1 MEALTMRRRFLA
13 ACATLAVASS
23 GLAQMKPQPQSPVRI
38 EYSKADQA
46 SKEAPRISR
55 DEARKLV
62 NAGKAVFVDVRTEST
77 YEIGQIKGALS
88 IPGSQLGMRIT
99 ELPPKKTII
108 TYCACHA
115 EETAGLAVAIL
126 KAHGLKN
133 AFALKGGWNEW
144 RDAKLPVEGIS
155 VR

>member
-1 MEALTMRRRFLA
+1 MRLRFLA
-13 ACATLAVASS
+13 VFAALAVASA
-23 GLAQMKPQPQSPVRI
+23 GVAQMKPQPQNPVRI
-38 EYSKADQA
+38 EYNKAEQA

-55 DEARKLV
+55 DEAQKLV
-62 NAGKAVFVDVRTEST
+62 AAGKAVFVDVRTERT
-77 YEIGQIKGALS
+77 YEVAHIKGALS
-88 IPGSQLGMRIT
+88 IPGSQMAMRIT
-99 ELPPKKTII
+99 ELPPKKMII

-133 AFALKGGWNEW
+133 AAALKGGWNEW
-144 RDAKLPVEGIS
+144 RDAHLPMEGIA

>member
-1 MEALTMRRRFLA
+1 MRK
-13 ACATLAVASS
+13 LAVLASLMLVAS
-23 GLAQMKPQPQSPVRI
+23 AGAQYKPSSTPPPAPAPQPVVMTQAPEPSLESAKRI
-38 EYSKADQA
+38 E
-46 SKEAPRISR
+46 R
-55 DEARKLV
+55 DAAIKLV
-62 NAGKAVFVDVRTEST
+62 DQKKAVFVDVRTEST
-77 YEIGQIKGALS
+77 YEVGHIKGALS
-88 IPGSQLGMRIT
+88 IPGSQLAMRIT

-144 RDAKLPVEGIS
+144 RDANLPIEGIS

>member
-1 MEALTMRRRFLA
+1 MRRRFLA

-23 GLAQMKPQPQSPVRI
+23 GIAQMKPQPQSPVRI
-38 EYSKADQA
+38 EYSKATEA
-46 SKEAPRISR
+46 SKEAPRITR
-55 DEARKLV
+55 NEARKLV

-77 YEIGQIKGALS
+77 YEIGHIKGALS
-88 IPGSQLGMRIT
+88 IPGSQLAMRIT

-144 RDAKLPVEGIS
+144 RDANLPIEGVS